1 MEYVYRVDWREELEK
16 LKYNIKISK
25 LFRFLVYLSLFLWI
39 LYMAFVIY
47 VVVVE
52 GKTYFVIHLIYGLV
66 YPTLMMYVKLKPKT
80 YRIRI
85 TSRGLIVNG
94 QLVSWRNFKGYI
106 RLNDKLYLVTRLGSI
121 IYSLPLEA
129 EKELKYYLKPQTR
142 QHPL

>member
-1 MEYVYRVDWREELEK
+1 MEYVYRVGWREELEK
-16 LKYNIKISK
+16 FKYNMKISK
-25 LFRFLVYLSLFLWI
+25 WLRFLVYLSPFLWI
-39 LYMAFVIY
+39 FYMAFAIY

-52 GKTYFVIHLIYGLV
+52 GKTYFIIHLIYGLV
-66 YPTLMMYVKLKPKT
+66 YPTLMMYIQLKPKT

-106 RLNDKLYLVTRLGSI
+106 RLDDKLYLLDNRGHI
-121 IYSLPLEA
+121 AYSLPLEA
-129 EKELKYYLKPQTR
+129 EKELKYYLRPQTR